1 MKREKRL
8 TKKERKL
15 ADGPATAAPRA
26 ARPSAARAQAQQ
38 HAHKHQHIHCIA
50 CGKHLDAQMFGEPD
64 GADFIRCEHGSDFAH
79 CVGCVDKAKAM
90 VAEHDRTNTPVQKVA
105 AWH

>member
-15 ADGPATAAPRA
+15 ADGPARAVVPGARA
-26 ARPSAARAQAQQ
+26 ARPAQHQ
-38 HAHKHQHIHCIA
+38 HKHAHIHCIA
-50 CGKHLDAQMFGEPD
+50 CGKHLDQEMFGEPD

-79 CVGCVDKAKAM
+79 CIGCFEPAKKL
-90 VAEHDRTNTPVQKVA
+90 VEEHDKTNTPIQKAA